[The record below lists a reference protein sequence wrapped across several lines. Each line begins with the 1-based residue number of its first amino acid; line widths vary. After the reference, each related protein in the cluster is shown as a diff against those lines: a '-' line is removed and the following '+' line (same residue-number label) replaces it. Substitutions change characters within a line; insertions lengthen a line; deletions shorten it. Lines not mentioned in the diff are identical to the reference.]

1 MPSRKTSPI
10 AEARATRSEATLAS
24 TPRLDAAY
32 AARPRLLQLRDA
44 LRAAFREQPRRSA
57 WGEPA
62 VFFFDRTRQRE
73 LEAVR
78 PAKSTGQP
86 RPLAEAI
93 HREIAALCESVE
105 VRRTARAIAGFR
117 EAASLLPA
125 AKPLVELLDLPDDET
140 VLVLHPGL
148 RLGYRIH
155 VRGVADAN
163 QFQVLALSAL
173 AEEIEDGI
181 VPASMLPS
189 RFASACRDADPAIP
203 AGVPMVAELPFQLL
217 RPGAVRLDGTVAEGF
232 GSCEHWLWGWE
243 PLANAPRVD
252 GERVVVLGTRGYR
265 TMWEVERRFPALAA
279 ESELL
284 QVLSPFQVAER
295 LGRLVGR
302 PVPVRQA
309 VVRSEVFAEAA

>member
-10 AEARATRSEATLAS
+10 AEARATRSEATQAS
-24 TPRLDAAY
+24 TPRLDVAY
-32 AARPRLLQLRDA
+32 AARPRLLQLRDS
-44 LRAAFREQPRRSA
+44 LRAAFREQRPRRSA

-62 VFFFDRTRQRE
+62 VFFFDRSRQLE
-73 LEAVR
+73 LEAAR
-78 PAKSTGQP
+78 PAKSTGQSH
-86 RPLAEAI
+86 PLTEAI
-93 HREIAALCESVE
+93 HREIAALCASLD
-105 VRRTARAIAGFR
+105 VRRTARALAGFR
-117 EAASLLPA
+117 EAASLLPVS
-125 AKPLVELLDLPDDET
+125 KPLVELLDIPDDET

-163 QFQVLALSAL
+163 QFQVLALATL
-173 AEEIEDGI
+173 NEEN
-181 VPASMLPS
+181 VPAPVLPS
-189 RFASACRDADPAIP
+189 RFASTCRDADPAIP
-203 AGVPMVAELPFQLL
+203 AGVPMVVELPFQLL
-217 RPGAVRLDGTVAEGF
+217 RPGAVRPDGTVAEGF

-252 GERVVVLGTRGYR
+252 GERVVVLGTPGYR

-279 ESELL
+279 EAELL

-309 VVRSEVFAEAA
+309 VVRGEVFAEAA

>member
-1 MPSRKTSPI
+1 M
-10 AEARATRSEATLAS
+10 
-24 TPRLDAAY
+24 
-32 AARPRLLQLRDA
+32 
-44 LRAAFREQPRRSA
+44 QPRRSA

-62 VFFFDRTRQRE
+62 VFFFDRARQRE
-73 LEAVR
+73 LEAAR
-78 PAKSTGQP
+78 PAKSTGHP
-86 RPLAEAI
+86 HPLDEAI

-105 VRRTARAIAGFR
+105 VRRAARALAGFR
-117 EAASLLPA
+117 EAASLLPG

-163 QFQVLALSAL
+163 QFQVLALAAL
-173 AEEIEDGI
+173 NEEI
-181 VPASMLPS
+181 VPASILPS

-203 AGVPMVAELPFQLL
+203 AGVPMVVELPFQLL
-217 RPGAVRLDGTVAEGF
+217 RPGAVRPDGTVAQGF

-252 GERVVVLGTRGYR
+252 GERVVVLGTPGYR

-279 ESELL
+279 EAELL

-295 LGRLVGR
+295 LGRLAGR

-309 VVRSEVFAEAA
+309 VVRSEVFAVAA

>member
-10 AEARATRSEATLAS
+10 AEARATRSEATQAS
-24 TPRLDAAY
+24 TPRLDVAY

-44 LRAAFREQPRRSA
+44 LRSAFREQRPRRSA

-62 VFFFDRTRQRE
+62 VFFFDRSRQLE
-73 LEAVR
+73 LEAAR
-78 PAKSTGQP
+78 PAKSTGQSH
-86 RPLAEAI
+86 PLTEAI
-93 HREIAALCESVE
+93 HREIAALCASLD
-105 VRRTARAIAGFR
+105 VRRTARALAGFR
-117 EAASLLPA
+117 EAASLLPVS
-125 AKPLVELLDLPDDET
+125 KPLVELLDIPDDET

-163 QFQVLALSAL
+163 QFQVLALATL
-173 AEEIEDGI
+173 NEEN
-181 VPASMLPS
+181 VPAPVLPS

-203 AGVPMVAELPFQLL
+203 AGVPMVVELPFQLL
-217 RPGAVRLDGTVAEGF
+217 RPGAVRPDGTVAEGF

-265 TMWEVERRFPALAA
+265 TTWEVERRFPALAA
-279 ESELL
+279 EAELL